1 MQTQTLSAIIS
12 WPSKRPVDCADPS
25 WQQTYRFTHAL
36 RAEKDDGE
44 PRIYYG
50 TTKDDAARY
59 ADGLVKARYQQVHV
73 SKVVYENV

>member
-36 RAEKDDGE
+36 RVTEIGEIGSATLWPNARQFGAFKD
-44 PRIYYG
+44 R
-50 TTKDDAARY
+50 
-59 ADGLVKARYQQVHV
+59 
-73 SKVVYENV
+73 